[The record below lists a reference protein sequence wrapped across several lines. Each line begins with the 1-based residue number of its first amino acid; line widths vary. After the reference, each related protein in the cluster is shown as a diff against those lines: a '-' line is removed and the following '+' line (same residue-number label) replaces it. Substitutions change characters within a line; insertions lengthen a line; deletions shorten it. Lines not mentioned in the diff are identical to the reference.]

1 MKIIAQNQMQLAKK
15 VDLMNKRLK
24 NFLNEAV
31 TTTPI
36 DLSSLSVKEEPVE
49 DLSEFSIEANTAK
62 KTINTSNNVNNSG
75 VRTITSKN
83 ADPFDPT
90 WTSQKEAIKKEEPLP
105 KGINRTKSME
115 EMFPE
120 VVGVEEQ
127 VKQLEEQMR
136 QMNAKAANLPPP
148 PPRPKPPTMEEL
160 IQKNRDMQKG
170 LVKPETPPT
179 PEVIKPKKKRATKTK
194 VLETVSNE
202 ES

>member
-1 MKIIAQNQMQLAKK
+1 
-15 VDLMNKRLK
+15 
-24 NFLNEAV
+24 
-31 TTTPI
+31 
-36 DLSSLSVKEEPVE
+36 
-49 DLSEFSIEANTAK
+49 
-62 KTINTSNNVNNSG
+62 
-75 VRTITSKN
+75 
-83 ADPFDPT
+83 
-90 WTSQKEAIKKEEPLP
+90 
-105 KGINRTKSME
+105 
-115 EMFPE
+115 MFPE

-179 PEVIKPKKKRATKTK
+179 PEVAKPKKKRTTKTK
-194 VLETVSNE
+194 VLETVPNK